1 MIRRLSVLLFVIATT
16 ARADDHPAFLDPAAH
31 PDRTCPLLNGGT
43 GVWWP
48 SSYFCL
54 GRHFVH
60 EYKVGDERAGNP
72 HSISCLAR
80 PSNGPYDDG
89 YYVGGGCPYEHHAEV
104 RYCNEGTWG
113 WDYMGH
119 GIFSPIVDLGYW
131 HGRRNQ
137 SGTYQTDG
145 PKIFHH
151 E

>member
-1 MIRRLSVLLFVIATT
+1 MIKRLLLVVLFFAAS
-16 ARADDHPAFLDPAAH
+16 ARAGDHPAFLDPAAH
-31 PDRTCPLLNGGT
+31 PNRTCPLLNGGT

-54 GRHFVH
+54 GRHLVH
-60 EYKVGDERAGNP
+60 EEKVGDERAGNP

-80 PSNGPYDDG
+80 PSNGPDDDG
-89 YYVGGGCPYEHHAEV
+89 YYVGGGCPYAHHADA

-119 GIFSPIVDLGYW
+119 GLLSPIVNLGYW

-137 SGTYQTDG
+137 SGSYQTDG
-145 PKIFHH
+145 PKIFHR